1 MAMDKTDRVLG
12 LAFLCQI
19 AYGGLD
25 SDKVAETVE
34 DFFGEAVD
42 GEGLASG
49 GSSCTPFQHM
59 LLSATLDR
67 LSWHRGAGHLVVL
80 LSASPAHITIPLGR
94 VLGVDIVAA
103 APCPTVEMSS
113 KEGGMAVEK
122 EGRGRRK
129 VFSRCMY
136 GDTVRLLILIF
147 RTGLKGFSQSI
158 FQCSTTVSPLHR
170 FPCLVPPPVCLLSQC
185 LVGGNKTRLLSI
197 LTERYGIDLPS
208 SYGYGDHVTDVEL
221 LETVGKAVVVCDHRG
236 NGTMRG
242 MAEERGWEVLQ
253 GHGKPDNGQSSTG
266 GGDSGGDSMAEAPLA
281 GEVGEKPGVWLGV
294 RIILDA
300 VGLVPFKG
308 GPVPPPGPVT
318 TTGPRPATTNDRSG
332 ETKIKSKL

>member
-1 MAMDKTDRVLG
+1 MAAHKGKGRTNTCVSNNMAGSRCVWHARGAVASGWGAPWRGAGTALVHLLRCARLGGGSPLRACLITGGLLPLSLCLMAMDKTDRVLG

-42 GEGLASG
+42 GEGLAGG

-67 LSWHRGAGHLVVL
+67 LSWHRGEGHLVVL

-113 KEGGMAVEK
+113 KEGGKAVEK

-136 GDTVRLLILIF
+136 GDTVSL
-147 RTGLKGFSQSI
+147 
-158 FQCSTTVSPLHR
+158 
-170 FPCLVPPPVCLLSQC
+170 
-185 LVGGNKTRLLSI
+185 
-197 LTERYGIDLPS
+197 
-208 SYGYGDHVTDVEL
+208 
-221 LETVGKAVVVCDHRG
+221 
-236 NGTMRG
+236 
-242 MAEERGWEVLQ
+242 
-253 GHGKPDNGQSSTG
+253 
-266 GGDSGGDSMAEAPLA
+266 
-281 GEVGEKPGVWLGV
+281 
-294 RIILDA
+294 
-300 VGLVPFKG
+300 
-308 GPVPPPGPVT
+308 
-318 TTGPRPATTNDRSG
+318 
-332 ETKIKSKL
+332 